1 MPPFYHSITKQTV
14 FRLAAP
20 TAHEV
25 ILVIRSAKEGVPP
38 STHHLH
44 KGLDGVWH
52 VTLELARGRYLYRF
66 LVDHVP
72 TLDPASRGTVH
83 DDHHGPCSM
92 REVGH

>member
-1 MPPFYHSITKQTV
+1 MPQGYHSFTKPTV
-14 FRLAAP
+14 FRLDAP
-20 TAHEV
+20 KAHHV
-25 ILVIRSAKEGVPP
+25 SLVIRSAKDDDPP
-38 STHHLH
+38 ATHIMH
-44 KGLDGVWH
+44 KGMDGVW
-52 VTLELARGRYLYRF
+52 TIRLELKRGRHLYRF

>member
-1 MPPFYHSITKQTV
+1 MPPRHEAFTKPTV
-14 FRLAAP
+14 FRLNAP
-20 TAHEV
+20 KAHAVE
-25 ILVIRSAKEGVPP
+25 LVIRSAKEGSP
-38 STHHLH
+38 STRPLH
-44 KGLDGVWH
+44 KGIDGTWQ
-52 VTLELARGRYLYRF
+52 VTVELPRGRYLYRF